1 MHMPPWTV
9 VTCPPVFC
17 TPRALAERVAHMQ
30 CLGLTAHRQRDGLS
44 AGQIIFGTTA
54 PDVIAIAWDWA
65 ELRRRIFAISDP
77 MSAMSNARFVSDE
90 GLPCPPSMA
99 AVYIHTA
106 IYQLRWQ
113 LAITLHLKLG
123 RVASAPKGDSL
134 WRAPACEQPL
144 YAASPG
150 A

>member
-1 MHMPPWTV
+1 MDMPPWTV

-17 TPRALAERVAHMQ
+17 TPRALAERVVHMQ

-65 ELRRRIFAISDP
+65 ELRRRIFTISDP
-77 MSAMSNARFVSDE
+77 MSAMSNAQLVSDE
-90 GLPCPPSMA
+90 GQPCSPSMA

-106 IYQLRWQ
+106 IYQLRWH
-113 LAITLHLKLG
+113 LAIALHLKVGPVVLT
-123 RVASAPKGDSL
+123 AKGDSP
-134 WRAPACEQPL
+134 WRAPPSEQPL
-144 YAASPG
+144 YWTSTG
-150 A
+150 V